1 MSTSAATPVRSC
13 VQTPVF
19 SVSPSSFS
27 LQQILI
33 NIIIWINIIST
44 SSSFGPLSSGV
55 EFLRRIPSRR
65 EQAVLLKFMKSK
77 AT

>member
-44 SSSFGPLSSGV
+44 SSSFGPLPSGV
-55 EFLRRIPSRR
+55 EFLRRR